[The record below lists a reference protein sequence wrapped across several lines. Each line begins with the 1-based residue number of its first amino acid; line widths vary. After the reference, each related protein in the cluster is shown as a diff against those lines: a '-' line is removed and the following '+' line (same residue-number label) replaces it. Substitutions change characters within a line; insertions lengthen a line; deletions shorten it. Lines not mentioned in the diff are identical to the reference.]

1 MDIREV
7 VNAAVSKALAPNSKE
22 IDSGSYRLDGTR
34 VIIDLKGVLTK
45 GEMEEYTPTT
55 SIPTIATLALAVK
68 LMGFQQERF
77 LEQLEVA
84 MNAAIAM
91 DEQAEEYVKAFND
104 AYARTERK
112 IQRSLKALP
121 KKTREG
127 KIQTRDVQVD
137 VVVNAGPAL
146 VASALVAVP

>member
-34 VIIDLKGVLTK
+34 VIIDLSGKLSK
-45 GEMEEYTPTT
+45 GEAEWHTPTT